1 MINFV
6 HLPFRRRTLLQVTT
20 FGRKKI
26 FCSECNLFGNLASKR
41 QMKKEEAHIIKEILN
56 GKTEQYEYFL
66 DRYGQQVFVL
76 VDRIVSCQEDAE
88 ELTQDVFLKAFQQ
101 LSSFKA
107 ESSFSTWIYRIAT
120 NLAISAVRKKR
131 NDVLR
136 LDDSVF
142 ANLSDTQVDEAL
154 EDDSEEQMERLQQA
168 MNQLEAD
175 ERALI
180 TLYYLEEKPLAEVAF
195 ILGMTEGNAKVKLH
209 RIRKKLYVL
218 IKNQE

>member
-1 MINFV
+1 
-6 HLPFRRRTLLQVTT
+6 
-20 FGRKKI
+20 
-26 FCSECNLFGNLASKR
+26 
-41 QMKKEEAHIIKEILN
+41 MKKEEAHIIKEILN

-120 NLAISAVRKKR
+120 NIAISAVRKKR

-154 EDDSEEQMERLQQA
+154 EDESEEQMERLQQA

>member
-1 MINFV
+1 
-6 HLPFRRRTLLQVTT
+6 
-20 FGRKKI
+20 
-26 FCSECNLFGNLASKR
+26 
-41 QMKKEEAHIIKEILN
+41 MKKEEAHIIKEILN

-154 EDDSEEQMERLQQA
+154 EDESEEQMERLQQA
-168 MNQLEAD
+168 MNQLEVD

>member
-1 MINFV
+1 M
-6 HLPFRRRTLLQVTT
+6 
-20 FGRKKI
+20 
-26 FCSECNLFGNLASKR
+26 ECNLSVNFASKG
-41 QMKKEEAHIIKEILN
+41 QMKKDEAHIIKEILHGN
-56 GKTEQYEYFL
+56 TTLYEYFL

-120 NLAISAVRKKR
+120 NVAISAVRKKK
-131 NDVLR
+131 NDTIR
-136 LDDSVF
+136 LDESVF
-142 ANLSDTQVDEAL
+142 LNLSESQVDEAL
-154 EDDSEEQMERLQQA
+154 EDESEEQLQRLQRA
-168 MNQLEAD
+168 MEKLEAD

-180 TLYYLEEKPLAEVAF
+180 TLYYMEERPLTEVAF

-209 RIRKKLYVL
+209 RIRKKLYIF

>member
-1 MINFV
+1 
-6 HLPFRRRTLLQVTT
+6 
-20 FGRKKI
+20 
-26 FCSECNLFGNLASKR
+26 
-41 QMKKEEAHIIKEILN
+41 MKKEEAHIIKEILS
-56 GKTEQYEYFL
+56 GKTEHYEYFL
-66 DRYGQQVFVL
+66 DCYGQQVFVL
-76 VDRIVSCQEDAE
+76 VDRIVSCQEEAE

-120 NLAISAVRKKR
+120 NTALSAIRKRK
-131 NDVLR
+131 NEVIR

-154 EDDSEEQMERLQQA
+154 EDDSEEQLQRLQRA
-168 MNQLEAD
+168 MEQLEAD

-180 TLYYLEEKPLAEVAF
+180 TLYYMEEKPLAEVAF
-195 ILGMTEGNAKVKLH
+195 IMGLTEANVKVKLH
-209 RIRKKLYVL
+209 RIRKKLYIF

>member
-1 MINFV
+1 
-6 HLPFRRRTLLQVTT
+6 
-20 FGRKKI
+20 
-26 FCSECNLFGNLASKR
+26 
-41 QMKKEEAHIIKEILN
+41 MKKEESHIIKEILN

-66 DRYGQQVFVL
+66 NRYGQQVFVL

-120 NLAISAVRKKR
+120 NIAISAVRKKR

-142 ANLSDTQVDEAL
+142 ANLSDTQVDAAL
-154 EDDSEEQMERLQQA
+154 EDESEEQMERLQQA

-180 TLYYLEEKPLAEVAF
+180 TLYYLEEKPLVEVAF
-195 ILGMTEGNAKVKLH
+195 ILGLTEGNAKVKLH

>member
-1 MINFV
+1 M
-6 HLPFRRRTLLQVTT
+6 
-20 FGRKKI
+20 
-26 FCSECNLFGNLASKR
+26 
-41 QMKKEEAHIIKEILN
+41 
-56 GKTEQYEYFL
+56 
-66 DRYGQQVFVL
+66 L

-154 EDDSEEQMERLQQA
+154 EDESEEQVERLQQA

>member
-1 MINFV
+1 
-6 HLPFRRRTLLQVTT
+6 
-20 FGRKKI
+20 
-26 FCSECNLFGNLASKR
+26 
-41 QMKKEEAHIIKEILN
+41 MKKEESHIIKEILN

-154 EDDSEEQMERLQQA
+154 EDESEEQMERLQQA

>member
-1 MINFV
+1 
-6 HLPFRRRTLLQVTT
+6 
-20 FGRKKI
+20 
-26 FCSECNLFGNLASKR
+26 
-41 QMKKEEAHIIKEILN
+41 MKKDEAHIIKEILHGN
-56 GKTEQYEYFL
+56 TTLYEYFL

-120 NLAISAVRKKR
+120 NIAISAVRKKR

-142 ANLSDTQVDEAL
+142 ANLSDTQVDAAL
-154 EDDSEEQMERLQQA
+154 EDESEEQMERLQQA

-195 ILGMTEGNAKVKLH
+195 ILGITDGNAKVKLH

>member
-1 MINFV
+1 
-6 HLPFRRRTLLQVTT
+6 
-20 FGRKKI
+20 
-26 FCSECNLFGNLASKR
+26 
-41 QMKKEEAHIIKEILN
+41 MKKEEAHIIQEILN

>member
-1 MINFV
+1 
-6 HLPFRRRTLLQVTT
+6 
-20 FGRKKI
+20 
-26 FCSECNLFGNLASKR
+26 
-41 QMKKEEAHIIKEILN
+41 MKKEEAHIIKEILN

-107 ESSFSTWIYRIAT
+107 ESTFSTWIYRIAT

>member
-1 MINFV
+1 
-6 HLPFRRRTLLQVTT
+6 
-20 FGRKKI
+20 
-26 FCSECNLFGNLASKR
+26 
-41 QMKKEEAHIIKEILN
+41 MKKEEAHIIKEILN

-107 ESSFSTWIYRIAT
+107 ESTFSTWIYRIAT
-120 NLAISAVRKKR
+120 NIAISAVRKKR

-142 ANLSDTQVDEAL
+142 ANLSDTQVDAEL
-154 EDDSEEQMERLQQA
+154 EDESEEQMERLQQA

>member
-1 MINFV
+1 
-6 HLPFRRRTLLQVTT
+6 
-20 FGRKKI
+20 
-26 FCSECNLFGNLASKR
+26 
-41 QMKKEEAHIIKEILN
+41 MKKEESHIIKEILN

-142 ANLSDTQVDEAL
+142 ANLSDTQVDAEL
-154 EDDSEEQMERLQQA
+154 EDESEEQMERLQQA

-195 ILGMTEGNAKVKLH
+195 ILE
-209 RIRKKLYVL
+209 
-218 IKNQE
+218 

>member
-1 MINFV
+1 
-6 HLPFRRRTLLQVTT
+6 
-20 FGRKKI
+20 
-26 FCSECNLFGNLASKR
+26 
-41 QMKKEEAHIIKEILN
+41 MKKDETHIIKEILLGN
-56 GKTEQYEYFL
+56 TTLYEYFL

-120 NLAISAVRKKR
+120 NVAISAVRKKK
-131 NDVLR
+131 NDAIR
-136 LDDSVF
+136 LDESVF
-142 ANLSDTQVDEAL
+142 FNLSESQIDEAL
-154 EDDSEEQMERLQQA
+154 EDESEEQLQRLQRA
-168 MNQLEAD
+168 MEKLEAD

-180 TLYYLEEKPLAEVAF
+180 TLYYMEEKPLSEVAF

-209 RIRKKLYVL
+209 RIRKKLYIF

>member
-1 MINFV
+1 
-6 HLPFRRRTLLQVTT
+6 
-20 FGRKKI
+20 
-26 FCSECNLFGNLASKR
+26 
-41 QMKKEEAHIIKEILN
+41 MKKDEAHIIKEILN

-120 NLAISAVRKKR
+120 NMAISAVRKKR

>member
-1 MINFV
+1 
-6 HLPFRRRTLLQVTT
+6 
-20 FGRKKI
+20 
-26 FCSECNLFGNLASKR
+26 
-41 QMKKEEAHIIKEILN
+41 MKKEESHIIKEILN

-142 ANLSDTQVDEAL
+142 ANLSDIQVDEAL
-154 EDDSEEQMERLQQA
+154 EDESEEQMERLQQA

-195 ILGMTEGNAKVKLH
+195 ILGLTEGNAKVKLH

>member
-1 MINFV
+1 
-6 HLPFRRRTLLQVTT
+6 
-20 FGRKKI
+20 
-26 FCSECNLFGNLASKR
+26 
-41 QMKKEEAHIIKEILN
+41 MKKDEAHIIKEILHGN
-56 GKTEQYEYFL
+56 TALYEYFL

-120 NLAISAVRKKR
+120 NTALSAVRKKK
-131 NDVLR
+131 NDTIR
-136 LDDSVF
+136 LDDSAF

-154 EDDSEEQMERLQQA
+154 GDESEEQLQRLQRA
-168 MNQLEAD
+168 MEQLEAD

-180 TLYYLEEKPLAEVAF
+180 TIYYMEEKPLTEVAF
-195 ILGMTEGNAKVKLH
+195 ILGITVGNAKVKLH

>member
-1 MINFV
+1 
-6 HLPFRRRTLLQVTT
+6 
-20 FGRKKI
+20 
-26 FCSECNLFGNLASKR
+26 
-41 QMKKEEAHIIKEILN
+41 MKKEESHIIKEILN

-120 NLAISAVRKKR
+120 NVAISAVRKKR
-131 NDVLR
+131 NDALR

>member
-1 MINFV
+1 
-6 HLPFRRRTLLQVTT
+6 
-20 FGRKKI
+20 
-26 FCSECNLFGNLASKR
+26 
-41 QMKKEEAHIIKEILN
+41 MKKEEAHIIKEILN

-107 ESSFSTWIYRIAT
+107 ESTFSTWIYRIAT
-120 NLAISAVRKKR
+120 NIAISAVRKKR

-154 EDDSEEQMERLQQA
+154 QDDSEEQMERLQQA

>member
-1 MINFV
+1 
-6 HLPFRRRTLLQVTT
+6 
-20 FGRKKI
+20 
-26 FCSECNLFGNLASKR
+26 
-41 QMKKEEAHIIKEILN
+41 MKKEEAHIIKEILN
-56 GKTEQYEYFL
+56 GKTELYEYFL
-66 DRYGQQVFVL
+66 GRYGQQVFVL

-120 NLAISAVRKKR
+120 NIAISAVRKKR

-142 ANLSDTQVDEAL
+142 ANLSYTQVDEAL
-154 EDDSEEQMERLQQA
+154 EDESEEQMERLQQA
-168 MNQLEAD
+168 INQLEAD

-195 ILGMTEGNAKVKLH
+195 ILGLTEGNAKVKLH

>member
-1 MINFV
+1 M
-6 HLPFRRRTLLQVTT
+6 
-20 FGRKKI
+20 
-26 FCSECNLFGNLASKR
+26 
-41 QMKKEEAHIIKEILN
+41 
-56 GKTEQYEYFL
+56 
-66 DRYGQQVFVL
+66 FVL
-76 VDRIVSCQEDAE
+76 VDRIVSCPEDAE

-195 ILGMTEGNAKVKLH
+195 ILGLTEGNAKVKLH

>member
-1 MINFV
+1 
-6 HLPFRRRTLLQVTT
+6 
-20 FGRKKI
+20 
-26 FCSECNLFGNLASKR
+26 
-41 QMKKEEAHIIKEILN
+41 MKTEEAHIIQEILK

-120 NLAISAVRKKR
+120 NVAISAVRKKR

>member
-1 MINFV
+1 M
-6 HLPFRRRTLLQVTT
+6 
-20 FGRKKI
+20 
-26 FCSECNLFGNLASKR
+26 ECNLPGNFASKG
-41 QMKKEEAHIIKEILN
+41 QMKKDEAHIIKEILHGN
-56 GKTEQYEYFL
+56 TTLYEYFL

-120 NLAISAVRKKR
+120 NVAISAVRKKK
-131 NDVLR
+131 NDTIR
-136 LDDSVF
+136 LDESVF
-142 ANLSDTQVDEAL
+142 FNLSESQVDEAL
-154 EDDSEEQMERLQQA
+154 EDESEEQLQRLQRA
-168 MNQLEAD
+168 MEQLEAD
-175 ERALI
+175 ERALV
-180 TLYYLEEKPLAEVAF
+180 TLYYMEEKPLSEVAF

-209 RIRKKLYVL
+209 RIRKKLYIF

>member
-1 MINFV
+1 
-6 HLPFRRRTLLQVTT
+6 
-20 FGRKKI
+20 
-26 FCSECNLFGNLASKR
+26 
-41 QMKKEEAHIIKEILN
+41 MKKEESHIIKEILN

-107 ESSFSTWIYRIAT
+107 ESTFSTWIYRIAT
-120 NLAISAVRKKR
+120 NIAISAVRKKR

-142 ANLSDTQVDEAL
+142 ANLSDTQVDAAL
-154 EDDSEEQMERLQQA
+154 EDESEEQMERLQQA

-218 IKNQE
+218 IKNQG